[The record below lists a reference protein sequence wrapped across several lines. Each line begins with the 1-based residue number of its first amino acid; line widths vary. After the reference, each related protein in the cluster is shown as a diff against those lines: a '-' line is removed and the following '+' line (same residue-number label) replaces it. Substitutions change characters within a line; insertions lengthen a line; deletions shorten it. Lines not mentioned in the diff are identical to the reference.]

1 MALSDTFGDAFQKM
15 CHTVAHVQ
23 YVAVVSGSLL
33 LCDTMTQMTQYLGK
47 APTRARVRARTRAH
61 GEVFREG
68 TRMRHCV
75 TLRHT

>member
-1 MALSDTFGDAFQKM
+1 MASSDTFRDTFQKM
-15 CHTVAHVQ
+15 RHTVAHVQ
-23 YVAVVSGSLL
+23 YGAFLSGSLL
-33 LCDTMTQMTQYLGK
+33 LCDTMTQMTQYVGK

-68 TRMRHCV
+68 IRMRHCV